1 LCCLCFYSTDCRMVR
16 SQLTL
21 QGQLKKKNIR
31 NTNQAMIVLF
41 VAITQAHHTAKILPM
56 GTTAATF
63 ASAAASETEN
73 VTVPCRDT
81 FWPINR
87 SSFRGSFS
95 RLGLNGSSFSAE
107 PTSGHHHKNA
117 DQKNGLHL
125 DLLSLRVLVT
135 FIWEVETIKIKL
147 ILQLCNFARK
157 KTNWGPLRY

>member
-1 LCCLCFYSTDCRMVR
+1 MVR

-107 PTSGHHHKNA
+107 LKTTRDLRFLPVCENFTQQVVTTTRTQTRKMVFILICCHFGSWSHLYGKSGPSKSN
-117 DQKNGLHL
+117 
-125 DLLSLRVLVT
+125 
-135 FIWEVETIKIKL
+135 
-147 ILQLCNFARK
+147 
-157 KTNWGPLRY
+157 